1 MAEPRKPHLPIGY
14 WIKRADALLT
24 ARINEAQ
31 AANGL
36 TRTEWQVLNS
46 VFEMSSAAASEIAEV
61 LRPFADPL
69 ELSATIDGLVRRGLI
84 AEGAGEPGRLRLTPA
99 GEGTAR
105 SCQGGSDARAAAGG
119 TGDHRSR
126 VRDGRPGAP
135 ADRRQFERRRGRMTA
150 VGVEGA
156 AS

>member
-46 VFEMSSAAASEIAEV
+46 VFEMPSAAASEIAEV

-84 AEGAGEPGRLRLTPA
+84 AEGAGEPGRLHLTPQGRERHA
-99 GEGTAR
+99 AAREVQMRVRQQAVRGITEADYVTAVRVLQQIVANLSGGEG
-105 SCQGGSDARAAAGG
+105 
-119 TGDHRSR
+119 
-126 VRDGRPGAP
+126 
-135 ADRRQFERRRGRMTA
+135 E
-150 VGVEGA
+150 
-156 AS
+156 